1 MEGTRGRAA
10 QPRLP
15 KQGAGPEEEYVL
27 EKNPASHHSRPAD
40 DLGMRN
46 RPPGSPNYTSQKAVR
61 HVDGF
66 RAEFRRGCHG
76 DVTSAPSRILVT
88 LCTRGRLSSILSSAA
103 AVAAVLA
110 LVRGQRAPS
119 APQICLGSPRP
130 PAAGEGEEEEAMA
143 PVLLTAKACQES
155 VTFNDVAVDFTQEEW
170 RHLDPSQKDLYRDV
184 ILENYRNLVCL
195 GLAASKPEVIDQLE
209 RGEAPWMPEGNV
221 PGGACRDS
229 EPEPGTAEPTPK
241 LDPVTGRLPGR
252 GPPVSMLGDAW
263 GRAAGGEMEQ
273 IRQARAPQRTPPR
286 EEPGEEWRSGDSF
299 RTGSALL
306 PQQQVSVVETLYKC
320 GIHRRSLSL
329 CSDLSKGGGICPKK
343 ILSKQK
349 ECGNSFSC
357 NSGLSEY
364 QPRHPEEEPCG
375 CHELGKAFHQT
386 VHSREKFPSQRP
398 RTEERPY
405 ECPECGRAFHH
416 VSSLN
421 SHQRTHTG
429 ERPYECNECGKAF
442 CRSTHLIEHQTI
454 HTGEKPYECSE
465 CGRAFRQSA
474 QLTRHQRIHTGEKP
488 YKCHECG
495 KAFNHS
501 SSLTS
506 HHRIHTGERPYEC
519 NECGKAFNHFS
530 SLTSHYRIH
539 TGEKPYECSI
549 CGKAFYHSSSLTFH
563 SRIHTGERP
572 YECNDCGKTFN
583 HISSLISHHRIHTG
597 EKPYECHHCGRA
609 FRRSTHLSRH
619 QVVHT
624 GNKL

>member
-1 MEGTRGRAA
+1 METF
-10 QPRLP
+10 PL
-15 KQGAGPEEEYVL
+15 
-27 EKNPASHHSRPAD
+27 
-40 DLGMRN
+40 
-46 RPPGSPNYTSQKAVR
+46 PPGFSSSPA
-61 HVDGF
+61 
-66 RAEFRRGCHG
+66 
-76 DVTSAPSRILVT
+76 
-88 LCTRGRLSSILSSAA
+88 SSAA
-103 AVAAVLA
+103 SAQLRPQPPLSSQPEPQSGA
-110 LVRGQRAPS
+110 RAS
-119 APQICLGSPRP
+119 
-130 PAAGEGEEEEAMA
+130 
-143 PVLLTAKACQES
+143 LT
-155 VTFNDVAVDFTQEEW
+155 FRDVAVDFTPEEW
-170 RHLDPSQKDLYRDV
+170 GRLDPSQKALYRDV

-195 GLAASKPEVIDQLE
+195 GLAASKPEVIEQLE
-209 RGEAPWMPEGNV
+209 RGEAPWTPES
-221 PGGACRDS
+221 ACPDS
-229 EPEPGTAEPTPK
+229 ETGSETKESAPK
-241 LDPVTGRLPGR
+241 LGRALEDSSWERLPRDGPYVSLLGEAWEWKAGLGMDQMKDKPSRRGR
-252 GPPVSMLGDAW
+252 D
-263 GRAAGGEMEQ
+263 
-273 IRQARAPQRTPPR
+273 PQRKPPHEVR
-286 EEPGEEWRSGDSF
+286 GEAHRSAGDSCSPESGLF
-299 RTGSALL
+299 

-320 GIHRRSLSL
+320 DIHRRSLSL
-329 CSDLSKGGGICPKK
+329 ASELSQCGGICSKK
-343 ILSKQK
+343 MFSKQK
-349 ECGNSFSC
+349 ECYS
-357 NSGLSEY
+357 SGLPEHP
-364 QPRHPEEEPCG
+364 QMHPEEKPCG
-375 CHELGKAFHQT
+375 CDELGKAFDQSVHTGGTFPGQT
-386 VHSREKFPSQRP
+386 TRR
-398 RTEERPY
+398 EERPY
-405 ECPECGRAFHH
+405 ECHECGRAFNH

-624 GNKL
+624 GSKPSE

>member
-1 MEGTRGRAA
+1 MAA
-10 QPRLP
+10 
-15 KQGAGPEEEYVL
+15 
-27 EKNPASHHSRPAD
+27 
-40 DLGMRN
+40 
-46 RPPGSPNYTSQKAVR
+46 
-61 HVDGF
+61 
-66 RAEFRRGCHG
+66 
-76 DVTSAPSRILVT
+76 
-88 LCTRGRLSSILSSAA
+88 
-103 AVAAVLA
+103 
-110 LVRGQRAPS
+110 
-119 APQICLGSPRP
+119 
-130 PAAGEGEEEEAMA
+130 
-143 PVLLTAKACQES
+143 VLLTARAGQES

-170 RHLDPSQKDLYRDV
+170 GHLDPSQKDLYRDV

-221 PGGACRDS
+221 LGSTCLDS
-229 EPEPGTAEPTPK
+229 ETGPETKESAPK
-241 LDPVTGRLPGR
+241 LDITVEDSSWERFPGG
-252 GPPVSMLGDAW
+252 GPCVSMLGK
-263 GRAAGGEMEQ
+263 GRGAGVEMEQ
-273 IRQARAPQRTPPR
+273 ISEKLSRQH
-286 EEPGEEWRSGDSF
+286 
-299 RTGSALL
+299 
-306 PQQQVSVVETLYKC
+306 VSVVETLYKC
-320 GIHRRSLSL
+320 DIHRSCLSL

-349 ECGNSFSC
+349 ECGNSISC
-357 NSGLSEY
+357 NSDLSEY
-364 QPRHPEEEPCG
+364 QQRHSEEKPCG
-375 CHELGKAFHQT
+375 CNELGKAFHQT
-386 VHSREKFPSQRP
+386 VHTGEKFPSRRT

-405 ECPECGRAFHH
+405 ECPECGRAFNH

-624 GNKL
+624 GNKLNE